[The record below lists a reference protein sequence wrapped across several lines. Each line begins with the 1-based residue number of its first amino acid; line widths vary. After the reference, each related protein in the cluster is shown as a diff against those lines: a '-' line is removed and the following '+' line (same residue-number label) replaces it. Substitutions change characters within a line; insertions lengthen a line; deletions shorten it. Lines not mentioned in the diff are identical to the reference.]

1 MTNVDYDNVNS
12 VIADLETRTD
22 GKTIS
27 EIAEMIGTEFDYTS
41 KWHIADRLQCAN
53 NLIDIATAIAIR
65 RQMHLKPNLTDGV
78 IYYYNDKIIYA

>member
-12 VIADLETRTD
+12 VIADLEPRTD
-22 GKTIS
+22 GKTIT
-27 EIAEMIGTEFDYTS
+27 EIAKMIGTEFDYTS

-53 NLIDIATAIAIR
+53 NLIDIAMAIAVR
-65 RQMHLKPNLTDGV
+65 RQMHLKPNLNDGV

>member
-12 VIADLETRTD
+12 VIADLEPRTD
-22 GKTIS
+22 GKTIT
-27 EIAEMIGTEFDYTS
+27 EIAEMIGAEFDYTS

-53 NLIDIATAIAIR
+53 NTIDIAMAIAVR

-78 IYYYNDKIIYA
+78 IYYYNDRIIYA